1 MSVALSAGM
10 KSRHMVTC
18 LGLVGA
24 VAIAG
29 VAGLTGARRLHV
41 TAAAAATVAPP
52 PAPARAKVHAD
63 GRVVTRAGGQATL
76 SAELSGQ
83 VVQVNVVEGQAVKAG
98 DVLAVFDHRE
108 YDAMLAEA
116 RGSAGE
122 AYARLKGRKEDL
134 KRTQALLKSGA
145 VTRVD
150 GDHSREERGAAE
162 GHLLASGGAAA
173 RARVM
178 IDKARI
184 VAPFDG
190 VVISRLVQPAET
202 VSVGAPLFVVA
213 DLSSRRVEAEV
224 DEYDIGKVASGAAA
238 VITADGFPGESF
250 AGAVQEIPAVV
261 APRKLRPADPARP
274 TDSAVLLVKVS
285 LPEVSPLKLGQRV
298 NVVFETGETSSLGES
313 ASRLP

>member
-1 MSVALSAGM
+1 MKARHVVVGLGLLGGVAL
-10 KSRHMVTC
+10 
-18 LGLVGA
+18 
-24 VAIAG
+24 AG
-29 VAGLTGARRLHV
+29 VAGVTGLRRFHV
-41 TAAAAATVAPP
+41 PAASAATVALSP
-52 PAPARAKVHAD
+52 PAPARVRVHAD
-63 GRVVTRAGGQATL
+63 GRVVTRAGRQATL

-83 VVQVNVVEGQAVKAG
+83 VVEVNVVEGQAVKQG

-116 RGSAGE
+116 RGTAGE
-122 AYARLKGRKEDL
+122 AYARLKGRKADL
-134 KRTQALLKSGA
+134 RRTQQLLKSGA

-173 RARVM
+173 RARVL

-190 VVISRLVQPAET
+190 VVVSRLVQPAET
-202 VSVGAPLFVVA
+202 VAAGTPLFVVA
-213 DLSSRRVEAEV
+213 DLTSRRVEVEV
-224 DEYDIGKVASGAAA
+224 DEYDMGKVDGDAGA
-238 VITADGFPGESF
+238 VITADGFPGETF
-250 AGAVQEIPAVV
+250 AGRVVEIPAVV
-261 APRKLRPADPARP
+261 APRKIRPADPARP

-298 NVVFETGETSSLGES
+298 NVVFDDDAERARPVTLGES